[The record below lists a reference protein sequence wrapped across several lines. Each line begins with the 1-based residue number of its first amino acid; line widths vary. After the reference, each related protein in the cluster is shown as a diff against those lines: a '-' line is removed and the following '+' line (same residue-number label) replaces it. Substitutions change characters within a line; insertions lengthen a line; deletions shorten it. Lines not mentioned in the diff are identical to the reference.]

1 MNYQQ
6 PTIIGFDTETREGP
20 PITVQFYSEH
30 LPAINACL
38 FVNDKNVMDRSLR
51 HLKKHCKRGH
61 YVLYGHNLK
70 FDLTSLFWSIRD
82 QLVNRRG
89 AFELMHR
96 DWHISGVYGQPTFCF
111 LNGDGVSIAIVD
123 GFSWFRCSLMKAS
136 ALICPELPK
145 LEHPESLGTKQF
157 TRKDTAFIEY
167 AMRDA
172 EVSCKVGHAIDAM
185 HAEFELR
192 QTVSVADMASRI
204 FCQAYIREPIFNVGP
219 RILEAAVKS
228 YHGGKNNVIPEAAPA
243 WHYPVD
249 SLDISSAYPHAMTLL
264 PAFSDARLFAASRVF
279 PTRRTR
285 QVPST
290 GIYCISGRVPDCNW
304 PALFG
309 HDFKPLRGKF
319 ADVWVT
325 GYELNE
331 ALRADEVKLTTCHGH
346 VYDAERD
353 PVQDTALQRFVL
365 DFYGRKSTATDPVR
379 RFLYK
384 VVLNSIS
391 GKFIQSR
398 EVENDDGK
406 LIWKHGPLY
415 HPFIASL
422 ITGHTRSI
430 MHRLEHH
437 TQALHTA
444 TDGVFCGATR
454 TPRAIDYAPASGLG
468 AITTEVANAELCLLR
483 NKCYVLY
490 STDASAGW
498 HSFVRPD
505 RYVAKYATHGF
516 QGSPKQI
523 EELIMHNR
531 RKYTVEKPNTLRD
544 SIKRDRV
551 PNKFEARDYVL
562 KVPPLQ
568 RAYHYQ

>member
-1 MNYQQ
+1 MTYEQ
-6 PTIIGFDTETREGP
+6 PTIIGVDTETCEGP
-20 PITVQFYSEH
+20 PITIQFFSRH
-30 LPAINACL
+30 MPAINACL
-38 FVNDKNVMDRSLR
+38 FVNEKNVLSRFLA

-70 FDLTSLFWSIRD
+70 FDLTSLFWPIRER
-82 QLVNRRG
+82 LVAKRG
-89 AFELMHR
+89 TFELIHQ

-111 LNGDGVSIAIVD
+111 LNGSGVQIAIVD
-123 GFSWFRCSLMKAS
+123 GFSWFRCSLAKAGD
-136 ALICPELPK
+136 LICPELPK
-145 LEHPESLGTKQF
+145 LKMPADLGTRKF
-157 TRKDTAFIEY
+157 TRRDTDFIEY

-172 EVSCKVGHAIDAM
+172 EVSCRVGHAIDDM

-192 QTVSVADMASRI
+192 QTVSVADMASSI
-204 FCQAYIREPIFNVGP
+204 FKQAYIIEAIHNVGP
-219 RILEAAVKS
+219 RILEGAVKS
-228 YHGGKNNVIPEAAPA
+228 YHGGKNNVIPGAAPA

-264 PAFSDARLFAASRVF
+264 PAFSKPELFAAARVF
-279 PTRRTR
+279 SRRVR
-285 QVPST
+285 QVPDT
-290 GIYCISGRVPDCNW
+290 GIYCISGSVPRCNW
-304 PALFG
+304 PVLFH
-309 HDFKPLRGKF
+309 HDFKPIQGAF
-319 ADVWVT
+319 TNTWVS

-331 ALRADEVKLTTCHGH
+331 ALRADEVTLKSIYGH
-346 VYDAERD
+346 IYDADRD
-353 PVQDTALQRFVL
+353 PVQETALQRFVM

-406 LIWKHGPLY
+406 LVWKHGPLY

-422 ITGHTRSI
+422 ITGHTRSVI
-430 MHRLEHH
+430 HQLEH
-437 TQALHTA
+437 QVKALHTA

-454 TPRAIDYAPASGLG
+454 TPERFDFAPASGLG
-468 AITTEVANAELCLLR
+468 AITCEVANAELCLLR

-490 STDASAGW
+490 SANAEDGW
-498 HSFVRPD
+498 RSFVRPD

-516 QGSPKQI
+516 QGGPKQI

-531 RKYTVEKPNTLRD
+531 RKYSVEKPNTLRD
-544 SIKRDRV
+544 SIRRNLV
-551 PNKFEARDYVL
+551 PNKFERRDYVL
-562 KVPPLQ
+562 KVPPLKT
-568 RAYHYQ
+568 AFHYQ

>member
-20 PITVQFYSEH
+20 PITVQFFSQH
-30 LPAINACL
+30 LPRINTCI
-38 FVNDKNVMDRSLR
+38 FVNEENVLEKSLQ
-51 HLKKHCKRGH
+51 HLKKHCKQGH

-70 FDLTSLFWSIRD
+70 FDLTSMFWPVRD

-89 AFELMHR
+89 AFEMSHR

-111 LNGDGVSIAIVD
+111 LTGDDVEIAIVD
-123 GFSWFRCSLMKAS
+123 GFSWFRCSLAKAS

-145 LEHPESLGTKQF
+145 LDMPDGLGTKQF
-157 TRKDTAFIEY
+157 TRRDKGFIEY

-172 EVSCKVGHAIDAM
+172 EVSCRVGHAIDDM

-204 FCQAYIREPIFNVGP
+204 FSQAYIQDPIHNVGP

-228 YHGGKNNVIPEAAPA
+228 YHGGKNNVIPDAAPA

-249 SLDISSAYPHAMTLL
+249 ALDISSAYPHAMTLL
-264 PAFSDARLFAASRVF
+264 PGFSKPNLFAASRVF
-279 PTRRTR
+279 SRRTR
-285 QVPST
+285 QVPDC
-290 GIYCISGRVPDCNW
+290 GIYCVSGKVPNCNW
-304 PALFG
+304 PVLFD
-309 HDFKPLRGKF
+309 HSFKPIRGAF
-319 ADVWVT
+319 ENIWVS

-331 ALRADEVKLTTCHGH
+331 ALRADEVKLTSLHGH
-346 VYDAERD
+346 IYDAEKD
-353 PVQDTALQRFVL
+353 PVQETALQRFVF

-406 LIWKHGPLY
+406 LVWKHGPLY

-422 ITGHTRSI
+422 ITGHTRAVI
-430 MHRLEHH
+430 HRLEHH
-437 TQALHTA
+437 VQAMHTS
-444 TDGVFCGATR
+444 TDGVIHGSTR
-454 TPRAIDYAPASGLG
+454 RPVSIDYAPATGLG
-468 AITTEVANAELCLLR
+468 AITAEVKDAELCLLR

-490 STDASAGW
+490 SKNPDDGW

-531 RKYTVEKPNTLRD
+531 RKYEVEKPNTLRD
-544 SIKRDRV
+544 SIKRDLV
-551 PNKFEARDYVL
+551 PNKFERRSRVL
-562 KVPPLQ
+562 KVPPLK
-568 RAYHYQ
+568 RAFHYQ